1 MGEAQPDAEAEAPV
15 AAPVAAAGPPMGAPD
30 EDNDA
35 DSDDDLPMTE
45 LAAKGKKAQL
55 RQHSIYLNLILYP
68 DLSLSLSL
76 SPCINLSA

>member
-1 MGEAQPDAEAEAPV
+1 
-15 AAPVAAAGPPMGAPD
+15 
-30 EDNDA
+30 
-35 DSDDDLPMTE
+35 MTE